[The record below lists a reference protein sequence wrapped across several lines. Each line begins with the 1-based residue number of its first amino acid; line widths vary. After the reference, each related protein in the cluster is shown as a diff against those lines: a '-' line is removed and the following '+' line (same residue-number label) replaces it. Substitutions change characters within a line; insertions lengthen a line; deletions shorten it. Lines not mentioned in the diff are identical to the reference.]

1 MIGSGIGIL
10 VAVGKIMLATLT
22 SAGSLSAGENHRSED
37 RRRNPRYTLCF
48 SAFVWVPSLG
58 KDWARSKTINV
69 STGGAA
75 LETGIAVL
83 PDSPIEYILTF
94 PSELTHAA
102 VPLHVRFCGR
112 VIRVESR
119 GENEGHCVA
128 VQSTSYKYLPRGV
141 AETFAAFDRPLPQFN
156 VELQTG

>member
-1 MIGSGIGIL
+1 
-10 VAVGKIMLATLT
+10 MLPT
-22 SAGSLSAGENHRSED
+22 SMSVRPTSAGENHRSED

-58 KDWARSKTINV
+58 KDWARSTTINV
-69 STGGAA
+69 SAGGAA
-75 LETGIAVL
+75 LETDIAVL

-112 VIRVESR
+112 IIRVEPR
-119 GENEGHCVA
+119 GENEGYCVA
-128 VQSTSYKYLPRGV
+128 VHRTSYRYLPLGA
-141 AETFAAFDRPLPQFN
+141 AETFAALDRPRPQLN